1 MNLLKCKSKIV
12 IELILQQIGGGGG
25 GGGGGGAGGGGNR
38 NLFYQEAEDS
48 LDAWY
53 TSMSWAL
60 YDKDD
65 NPSRYLGKFPDKLY
79 TSLDIWNRK
88 NSLTM
93 LKKKKRSLEKKKFEE
108 REICHQV
115 VVLYLNKPFL
125 IWLIL
130 CNE

>member
-25 GGGGGGAGGGGNR
+25 GAGVGGNR

-48 LDAWY
+48 LDARY

-93 LKKKKRSLEKKKFEE
+93 LKKKNAPWKKKIRRAWNLPPSRRALF
-108 REICHQV
+108 
-115 VVLYLNKPFL
+115 K
-125 IWLIL
+125 
-130 CNE
+130 

>member
-25 GGGGGGAGGGGNR
+25 GGGAGAGGNR

-93 LKKKKRSLEKKKFEE
+93 LKKKNAPWKKKNSKSVKFATKSSCF
-108 REICHQV
+108 I
-115 VVLYLNKPFL
+115 
-125 IWLIL
+125 
-130 CNE
+130 